1 MDTNRDLQLP
11 SGYEVVGASLQPYVP
26 PERSGFRGRLDT
38 LKSRG
43 LARVHDIRRVAS
55 ERGSSVQ
62 TSLRD
67 GTKTRVMRVNESMK
81 TNPMLW
87 AGIAAASGFGIGM
100 IGRIAQWRS
109 KQRRFTPELVI
120 IESSC

>member
-11 SGYEVVGASLQPYVP
+11 SGCEVVGASLQPYVP

-43 LARVHDIRRVAS
+43 LSKVQDM
-55 ERGSSVQ
+55 Q

-67 GTKTRVMRVNESMK
+67 GTKTRVTRVNDSMK

-109 KQRRFTPELVI
+109 KQRR
-120 IESSC
+120 